1 MKRVLKANWIVS
13 EGDQANGGKK
23 SLVMKWTV
31 ESVPEE
37 ATLPERPA
45 ERSAALARDRATD
58 HRERVP
64 AAARARAAT
73 TSRNIDVTTS
83 GESVHEAAADLPHGM
98 AVL

>member
-31 ESVPEE
+31 ETVPEG
-37 ATLPERPA
+37 ATLPERPV

-58 HRERVP
+58 DREPELAV
-64 AAARARAAT
+64 ARRRAAT
-73 TSRNIDVTTS
+73 STVIS
-83 GESVHEAAADLPHGM
+83 M
-98 AVL
+98 